1 LLAAH
6 KIETVCGTFDIVR
19 GTWSA
24 VNGGGTLAPL
34 HQHCPVLKCFR
45 TIKQISVAPLLS
57 FFFSFLVAVPAGDL
71 MVLST
76 LLTFIWRVAEGSLT
90 LSFSSMLLDAWS
102 PCLSDCESVT

>member
-1 LLAAH
+1 MASPL
-6 KIETVCGTFDIVR
+6 TVCGTFDIVR

-57 FFFSFLVAVPAGDL
+57 FFFFWWLCLLVTSWFYPPCSHLFG
-71 MVLST
+71 VLP
-76 LLTFIWRVAEGSLT
+76 REA
-90 LSFSSMLLDAWS
+90 
-102 PCLSDCESVT
+102 